1 MRSGHT
7 TPGHG
12 DEIVAVGIIAIR
24 HFRMDVAHGLPS
36 MDLMAT
42 RLYES
47 AWVRIEGSEQPHQV
61 RRDRRNA
68 GAFHIGGHAYDI
80 RWAAIPAFRY
90 RAGDRYGAELA
101 GR

>member
-1 MRSGHT
+1 
-7 TPGHG
+7 
-12 DEIVAVGIIAIR
+12 
-24 HFRMDVAHGLPS
+24 

-47 AWVRIEGSEQPHQV
+47 AWVRIEGSEQLHQV

-80 RWAAIPAFRY
+80 DGRPLPPSDAAPAIVEVLSLQAVRE
-90 RAGDRYGAELA
+90 AGLITTYSGDIR
-101 GR
+101 